1 MPGGDKPTY
10 DLVELQ
16 ALIRARK
23 WIATWEAVA
32 QAGELRLDA
41 EIDIEA
47 CVLSLDS
54 TDFYKT
60 MESTAKPG
68 TFQDV
73 YKPTYDGRKLYVK
86 LRLQERPERK
96 TVVIQ
101 FKMDKSK

>member
-1 MPGGDKPTY
+1 MPGDDKPTY

-16 ALIRARK
+16 ASVRAGK
-23 WIATWEAVA
+23 WFATWEAVA
-32 QAGELRLDA
+32 QAGEFRLDA
-41 EIDIEA
+41 EMDIEA

-60 MESTAKPG
+60 MESTSKPG

-86 LRLQERPERK
+86 LRLQEHPQRK

-101 FKMDKSK
+101 FKKDKSK